1 MQRVRADFHLP
12 VSGKS
17 VHGFFSGM
25 RSAAFLGDLDW
36 HCGVL
41 SRPCWGCSS
50 SQPSACSLH
59 AGRIGLEPQ
68 PRRIPD
74 VATTAVFGTQMA
86 AWGEGDG
93 ARFYIQK

>member
-1 MQRVRADFHLP
+1 MQRMRTDFHLP

-25 RSAAFLGDLDW
+25 RSAALPGRPRLALRRTFSAVLGL
-36 HCGVL
+36 L
-41 SRPCWGCSS
+41 I
-50 SQPSACSLH
+50 SQPSACPLH
-59 AGRIGLEPQ
+59 AGRIGLERQ

>member
-25 RSAAFLGDLDW
+25 RSAALPGRPRLALR
-36 HCGVL
+36 VL